1 MIENTEN
8 TEDTENTKNTENT
21 EDTKNNETSG
31 NTVKKLCLPVVPENN
46 KKTVEKTLV
55 QKKKRVVTTSNQWTG
70 QVSNLSI
77 ENQWHIIRQLHG
89 DLSRLLDLSRRLE
102 TEIPVATVLL
112 EQSSLQN
119 HCEFASKEIHRKIY
133 GYKSQDIDKKIL
145 DETKLVTFKYVIE
158 LLFQVN
164 NKCFYCKENVA
175 ILYEYVREPK
185 QWTLDRLDN
194 DFGHNHDNVV
204 IACLNCNLRRKTM
217 YHERFVFT
225 KQLHIVKKT

>member
-1 MIENTEN
+1 MIENEKNIKTTEYS
-8 TEDTENTKNTENT
+8 ES
-21 EDTKNNETSG
+21 TSI
-31 NTVKKLCLPVVPENN
+31 KKLLIPSPVKSNSENH

-55 QKKKRVVTTSNQWTG
+55 EKKKRVETASNQWTYR
-70 QVSNLSI
+70 VSNLSI
-77 ENQWHIIRQLHG
+77 ENQWDIIQQLHG
-89 DLSRLLDLSRRLE
+89 DLSSVYKTDISVGKILD
-102 TEIPVATVLL
+102 
-112 EQSSLQN
+112 N
-119 HCEFASKEIHRKIY
+119 HCQFASKEIQRKIN

-145 DETKLVTFKYVIE
+145 DETKFATFKNVID

-204 IACLNCNLRRKTM
+204 IACLSCNLRRKTM

-225 KQLHIVKKT
+225 KQLHIVKKA